1 METTK
6 ITYFGPVV
14 YYKFNHGQQNHKEI
28 KSFVAHLIFTKT
40 TSTMRYYPD
49 IKVDFNEKKIEISC
63 SENLPHEKLV
73 LFEGKISL
81 QTSREII
88 QWIKDNEL
96 TRVFGD
102 ENAPRIAIPFLEILV
117 WDALMAEISHPYSKQ
132 LILEI

>member
-1 METTK
+1 
-6 ITYFGPVV
+6 
-14 YYKFNHGQQNHKEI
+14 
-28 KSFVAHLIFTKT
+28 
-40 TSTMRYYPD
+40 MRYYPD